1 MLLYDDT
8 ATKAL
13 HAAADEARRFG
24 TDGYETPHV
33 LLGLLR
39 TADPVT
45 QTVTADRPQVTED
58 AVRSALGAPS
68 RQPLQ
73 NGTVEAPNR
82 RLRREPAA
90 EFRQAARRFT
100 AKWRPLVRNRQLAS
114 GRKLGTGELWLT
126 VLERDAASARLLSSL
141 EAPPDRLRPLV
152 LATMVSDGAPVPV
165 WPTEL
170 PAGSF
175 RRLLDRLF
183 GSGGRP

>member
-13 HAAADEARRFG
+13 QFAADEARRSG
-24 TDGYETPHV
+24 ADGYETTHV

-45 QTVTADRPQVTED
+45 RTVTADHPQVTED
-58 AVRSALGAPS
+58 AVRTTLGAPS

-73 NGTVEAPNR
+73 VRGPEAPR
-82 RLRREPAA
+82 RWSMHEPAA
-90 EFRQAARRFT
+90 EFRQAARRFS
-100 AKWRPLVRNRQLAS
+100 AKWRPLVRDRQLAP

-126 VLERDAASARLLSSL
+126 VLEADAASARVLSSL
-141 EAPPDRLRPLV
+141 GAPPERIRPLV
-152 LATMVSDGAPVPV
+152 LATMLPHCAPVPV
-165 WPTEL
+165 WPTDM
-170 PAGSF
+170 PTGSI

-183 GSGGRP
+183 NSGARR